1 MKKQNNWNWKRKEKQ
16 TLKMDVDNE
25 NFYGE
30 QKKFLGNFALNKII
44 IGCMNVCAI
53 ICMYGIESGDCIVQL
68 NMCVVEKEE

>member
-30 QKKFLGNFALNKII
+30 QKKILGNFALNKII
-44 IGCMNVCAI
+44 KLLLV
-53 ICMYGIESGDCIVQL
+53 VW
-68 NMCVVEKEE
+68 MCVRLFVCME